1 MYLAPTWKVHRRA
14 TNSRWRSAI
23 SLNQLTSAKILP
35 FLLGH
40 RRYVVEYKSHGSPQK
55 VWVFM
60 AVQILRR
67 PMVQS
72 RTGLSRSAIYLKIAQ
87 GTFPKPISLG
97 ARAVGWLDAE
107 VEEWLSDRIKL
118 SRASAIQPQGQ
129 GPLQNRGSDVGI
141 TEAAVLDESVAMP
154 AVLTSPPLRQPIRS
168 FAAAPASSKQK
179 NRRPW

>member
-1 MYLAPTWKVHRRA
+1 
-14 TNSRWRSAI
+14 
-23 SLNQLTSAKILP
+23 
-35 FLLGH
+35 
-40 RRYVVEYKSHGSPQK
+40 VEYKSHGSPQK

-107 VEEWLSDRIKL
+107 IEEWLFSRIEI
-118 SRASAIQPQGQ
+118 SRASAVPQGQ
-129 GPLQNRGSDVGI
+129 ESSQKQRMGLGI
-141 TEAAVLDESVAMP
+141 TEAAVLDESEAMP
-154 AVLTSPPLRQPIRS
+154 AVLESPLLRQPTRS
-168 FAAAPASSKQK
+168 FATAPASSEQK